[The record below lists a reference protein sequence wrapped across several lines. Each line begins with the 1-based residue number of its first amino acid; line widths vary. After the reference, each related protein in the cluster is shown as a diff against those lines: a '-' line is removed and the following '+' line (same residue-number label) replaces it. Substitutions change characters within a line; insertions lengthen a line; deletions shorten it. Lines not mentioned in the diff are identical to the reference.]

1 MRFKIPADIDFLAVN
16 HASWDKLAQLHYDDP
31 NDWYDIK
38 GFLAG
43 KDARCVIDQR
53 EMGDLGGARVLH
65 SQCHF
70 GLDTLSVARQAD
82 HAVGLDFSEHAV
94 ANARKLAER
103 AGLADRAS
111 FVHANVYDAGTVLEA
126 ESFDIIYASWGVT
139 GWLPDLQGWASTLC
153 ALLKPGGRFYYA
165 EGHPYAWTLE
175 EPSRGDTEG
184 ALTNQMSYWH
194 ENAIIEEWP
203 VSYTGVNIPDGTR
216 KAVEFAHTLEDFF
229 AVFLHEGMTVDF
241 FREHEG
247 IPWAMYS
254 RMARNP
260 EDELFYLPAGH
271 HRLPMGFSMQWTKP
285 IAP

>member
-175 EPSRGDTEG
+175 EPSRG
-184 ALTNQMSYWH
+184 
-194 ENAIIEEWP
+194 
-203 VSYTGVNIPDGTR
+203 IPRG
-216 KAVEFAHTLEDFF
+216 L
-229 AVFLHEGMTVDF
+229 
-241 FREHEG
+241 
-247 IPWAMYS
+247 
-254 RMARNP
+254 
-260 EDELFYLPAGH
+260 
-271 HRLPMGFSMQWTKP
+271 
-285 IAP
+285 